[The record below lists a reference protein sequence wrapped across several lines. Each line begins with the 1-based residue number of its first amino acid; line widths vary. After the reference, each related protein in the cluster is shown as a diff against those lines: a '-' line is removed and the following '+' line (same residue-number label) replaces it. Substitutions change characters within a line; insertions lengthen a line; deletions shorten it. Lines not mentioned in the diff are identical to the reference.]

1 MAEHGQPAW
10 QALCGRS
17 GGGHRGGRGRVGV
30 GVHVGVAV
38 GRLTAA
44 AAAARVARL
53 GRVPVP
59 ARGSDPLHLSTELR
73 RGRGRLFLAVEH
85 RGARQG
91 RRGRGRIVGREHGQW
106 WHPVGSGRGR
116 PGARG
121 CTVLDGAGGSGGRDA
136 VLLLLL
142 RLIQV
147 VDEVASWSV
156 GAESHRMIGPAQVC
170 LVLGMSRHCP
180 HLVVAVGELALLTV
194 LARPVLLVR
203 ATQLRLVTACV
214 HLGAARRGRGRGRG
228 RG

>member
-1 MAEHGQPAW
+1 VAEHGQPAW
-10 QALCGRS
+10 QALCGRG
-17 GGGHRGGRGRVGV
+17 GGGHGRRGVGV

-38 GRLTAA
+38 GRLAA

-59 ARGSDPLHLSTELR
+59 ARGSDSLHLSTELR
-73 RGRGRLFLAVEH
+73 RGRGRLFLAVED
-85 RGARQG
+85 RGRQG

-116 PGARG
+116 PGASGARG

-170 LVLGMSRHCP
+170 LVLGVSGHCP
-180 HLVVAVGELALLTV
+180 HLVVAVRELALIPV
-194 LARPVLLVR
+194 LAGPVLLVR

-214 HLGAARRGRGRGRG
+214 HLGAVR
-228 RG
+228 